1 MRVHSQPPACSASRA
16 PLPFVPPKAM
26 SDPAEPR
33 RSSLSTAPYR
43 GTRDFLPEEMS
54 LRTQVFGRLF
64 AVLERWG
71 YQRYD
76 GPLLE
81 PMEIYEAKSGDEIGG
96 KQLFH
101 LVDQGG
107 RRLAIRPEMTPSLAR
122 MVAGNLGSLVLPVR
136 WYSHIN
142 CHRYEKPQ
150 RGRLREHWQLN
161 VDIMGADSAYAEA
174 EMLTLVHE
182 LLRALGGTEA
192 DYVVKV
198 NDRALLQAALASY
211 AGVPGEGVRAVC
223 RVLDGWA
230 KLSREANQQALS
242 ELGLDASAIERVERL
257 RQVGFEDLRELV
269 PAELLAQSRL
279 LRVMQQRMV
288 PYPIAFDMG
297 IIRGFDYYTST
308 VFEVF
313 DTDPQNR
320 RSLFGGGRYDS
331 LTALFG
337 GDAVPAIGFGMGD
350 VTVFDFL
357 ASHGLTPRAECAPHV
372 VCIPITPAERA
383 YAERIAQELR
393 AAGLRVIVPLEDAK
407 LKNELKRT
415 VRRGAR
421 FAAIA
426 GEDERGRQV
435 VSLRD
440 LTASSTVELPL
451 QGLGAAVAALL
462 REPNAG

>member
-1 MRVHSQPPACSASRA
+1 
-16 PLPFVPPKAM
+16 M
-26 SDPAEPR
+26 SDTPELKR
-33 RSSLSTAPYR
+33 NSLPTAPYR

-54 LRTQVFGRLF
+54 LRTQVFQVLF
-64 AVLERWG
+64 RVLEGYG

-81 PMEIYEAKSGDEIGG
+81 PMEIYEAKSGDEVGG

-122 MVAGNLGSLVLPVR
+122 MVAGHLGELVLPVR
-136 WYSHIN
+136 WYSHVN

-150 RGRLREHWQLN
+150 AGRLREHWQIN
-161 VDIMGADSAYAEA
+161 VDVMGAEGAYAEA
-174 EMLTLVHE
+174 EMLTIVHE
-182 LLRALGGTEA
+182 LLRALGGTER

-198 NDRALLQAALASY
+198 SDRALLLAALTRYVAP
-211 AGVPGEGVRAVC
+211 APEVLRAVC

-230 KLSREANQQALS
+230 KLPREANQEALAK
-242 ELGLDASAIERVERL
+242 LGLDEQGVARVEQL
-257 RQVGFEDLRELV
+257 RSVRFDDLAELV
-269 PAELLAQSRL
+269 PGELLAQSQVVRAIREQL
-279 LRVMQQRMV
+279 V
-288 PYPIAFDMG
+288 PYPVEFDIG

-313 DTDPQNR
+313 DTDPENR

-337 GDAVPAIGFGMGD
+337 GSAIPAIGFGMGD
-350 VTVFDFL
+350 VTLFKFL
-357 ASHGLTPRAECAPHV
+357 EAHALLPKPACAPDV
-372 VCIPITPAERA
+372 VCLPIAPTDRPYVERMA
-383 YAERIAQELR
+383 AQLR
-393 AAGLRVIVPLEDAK
+393 GAGFRVVTPLEDGK
-407 LKNELKRT
+407 LKNELKRA

-426 GEDERGRQV
+426 GESERERKV

-440 LTASSTVELPL
+440 LQASATHEVALDTLSASVRALVAGQPVEP
-451 QGLGAAVAALL
+451 
-462 REPNAG
+462 R

>member
-1 MRVHSQPPACSASRA
+1 
-16 PLPFVPPKAM
+16 M
-26 SDPAEPR
+26 SESAEPKR
-33 RSSLSTAPYR
+33 PALSKAPYR

-54 LRTQVFGRLF
+54 VRSQVFGALYR
-64 AVLERWG
+64 VLESHG

-122 MVAGNLGSLVLPVR
+122 IVAGHLHELVLPVR

-142 CHRYEKPQ
+142 CHRYERPQ
-150 RGRLREHWQLN
+150 RGRLREHWQIN
-161 VDIMGADSAYAEA
+161 VDVMGAESAYAEA
-174 EMLTLVHE
+174 EIFRVVHE
-182 LLRALGGTEA
+182 LMRALGGTDR
-192 DYVVKV
+192 DYVLRA
-198 NDRALLQAALASY
+198 NDRALMQAALTRYVNPAPETIR
-211 AGVPGEGVRAVC
+211 GVC

-230 KLSREANQQALS
+230 KTDEAANHAALNQLGVDAAGIDKIQQLLKIRLE
-242 ELGLDASAIERVERL
+242 ELGDVVSAEQLQSSRLVRV
-257 RQVGFEDLRELV
+257 LRE
-269 PAELLAQSRL
+269 Q
-279 LRVMQQRMV
+279 MV
-288 PYPIAFDMG
+288 PFPVEFDMG

-313 DTDPQNR
+313 DNDPQNR

-357 ASHGLTPRAECAPHV
+357 AAHGLTPGADCSPHV
-372 VCIPITPAERA
+372 VCIPISPEERGYSEA
-383 YAERIAQELR
+383 IATRLR
-393 AAGLRVIVPLEDAK
+393 AAGLRVVVPLEDAK
-407 LKNELKRT
+407 LKNELKRA

-421 FAAIA
+421 VAAIA
-426 GEDERGRQV
+426 GSDERERSV

-440 LTASSTVELPL
+440 LAASETQEVALD
-451 QGLGAAVAALL
+451 QVAAAVRTIVAA
-462 REPNAG
+462 P